1 VTIAPGGGSATVNV
15 TSASLT
21 TGATATLAR
30 VTLNSSDTEG
40 STALTLVA
48 SGVTDSTGFDYI
60 AQTANGT
67 VRVASGPGDVTGSGN
82 PARDLDGNGLYEDVN
97 GDGQQTFSDVI
108 ELAFILDNQ
117 DIAPFFDFDGSG
129 DLAFSDVIELA
140 FDL

>member
-1 VTIAPGGGSATVNV
+1 V